1 MLILPERWPDES
13 IYSLLAKIVRING
26 LTHLGGTGI
35 LVGEEHP
42 PSVIGCPVNLK
53 RFSEI
58 TRGIYGSPGDLLRS
72 TTPFQLLA
80 HLGELSD
87 STLSQIENGV
97 QRLELGLLAF
107 GVKKAYQWR
116 FCRECAERDKNTY
129 GISYWHRAHLLPYS
143 QYCPEHELQLDRV
156 NIPRVNLLDRL
167 VLPAD
172 VAELPS
178 LTIQGIKEANNAAL
192 DVSILAR
199 DALADSSKPFHQA
212 TIHATYKAG
221 LAQNGLLNSTDGIRM
236 AEYSDQFRRRFGE
249 IASPAFGLSR
259 PIVSNPRQI
268 LFGISDDLAPRS
280 YARLILIRFLFG
292 AWDAFKEQCRWQ
304 EALDPR
310 VDESFNSQVKF
321 LSFEAL
327 LRKHRQACLDY
338 KASRIF
344 PTRYEFM
351 RVSYRAFRW
360 LRHNDRE
367 WLNEGLPIKQRAKG
381 QRSLFDD

>member
-26 LTHLGGTGI
+26 LAHLGGTGI

-58 TRGIYGSPGDLLRS
+58 TRGIYGSPGDILRN
-72 TTPFQLLA
+72 TTLFQLLA
-80 HLGELSD
+80 HLGELND

-97 QRLELGLLAF
+97 RRPELGLLAF
-107 GVKKAYQWR
+107 GVKKVYQWR
-116 FCRECAERDKNTY
+116 FCRECAARDKNAY
-129 GISYWHRAHLLPYS
+129 GISYWHRAHQLPYS
-143 QYCPEHELQLDRV
+143 HYCPEHELLLDRV
-156 NIPRVNLLDRL
+156 DIPRVNLLDRL

-178 LTIQGIKEANNAAL
+178 LTLQGINETNNAAL
-192 DVSILAR
+192 NVSILAC
-199 DALADSSKPFHQA
+199 DALADNSEPFHQA
-212 TIHATYKAG
+212 TILATYKAG
-221 LAQNGLLNSTDGIRM
+221 LAQSGLLKRTAGMRL
-236 AEYSDQFRRRFGE
+236 AEYSDEFRRRFGE
-249 IASPAFGLSR
+249 EASLTFGLSR
-259 PIVSNPRQI
+259 PKVSNPRQI
-268 LFGISDDLAPRS
+268 LFGILDDLVPRPF
-280 YARLILIRFLFG
+280 ARLLLTRFLFG

-304 EALDPR
+304 DTLAPR
-310 VDESFNSQVKF
+310 VNESFNSQVKC
-321 LSFEAL
+321 LSSEAL

-367 WLNEGLPIKQRAKG
+367 WLNDELPIKQRAKG
-381 QRSLFDD
+381 QRRLFDD